1 MQECVAVIGAGE
13 IRRGYGSVVRQG
25 ALLVRLGISP
35 PPVAGPSL
43 AAVEARMRS
52 LIGSEEPLVPAG
64 DRPLVTL
71 AQWIAAWIDRVQRSA
86 DMPTFADGA
95 VVSAVS
101 GGPAV
106 FTIAIPSLERSF
118 AATGTVVDWVVRA
131 VNRLVSCQR
140 TDDLEARL
148 PKVVE
153 ALRRTGPAGVNT
165 LRLLRAAHDLGIPW
179 RRVSGNVFQ
188 FGQGA
193 AARWLDSSFTD
204 ATPRISSA
212 LARDKTAAAAVLRDA
227 GLPVPQHTVVRDA
240 EEAAAVAGR
249 LGYPVVV
256 KPANLDGG
264 RGVAAGLL
272 DPGSVRKAYAAARRL
287 STRVLVEK
295 HVDGRDYRLQ
305 VFQGEVYWAV
315 ERIPGGVTGDGA
327 LGVRQLLARLNAD
340 PHRGRGV
347 SFVLRPID
355 LDDEALD
362 LLAEQGLHPDAVP
375 EQGRFVRLRRSANVA
390 NGGLPVPVLD
400 SVHPDNVALAA
411 RAARALRLDVAGI
424 DLLMPDIA
432 RSWLTAGGAICEVNA
447 QPQLAAH
454 LPAWLLQ
461 RLVRDQ
467 GRIPIVFVLGG
478 SQGEPWLDEI
488 REVLVGAGR
497 CLGVATP
504 RGVWIGGKQ
513 ALVGP
518 CDAFR
523 GGLAL
528 VADPLVEAAMVVVGD
543 GSLLR
548 TGLPVDRFDVLVL
561 ADSAARDPDDAA
573 YRAWESL
580 VLMLS
585 AMCSTVLV
593 DQDCANCVGMSARI
607 PGARVR
613 AVSRDGLARAVAE
626 ELAEAES

>member
-1 MQECVAVIGAGE
+1 VQECVAVIGQGE

-35 PPVAGPSL
+35 PRVDGPDL
-43 AAVEARMRS
+43 AAVEARMRF
-52 LIGSEEPLVPAG
+52 LIGSQEALALAG
-64 DRPLVTL
+64 DRPLMTL
-71 AQWIAAWIDRVQRSA
+71 AQWIAAWIDSVQRSA
-86 DMPTFADGA
+86 DMPIFGDGA
-95 VVSAVS
+95 VVAAIADS
-101 GGPAV
+101 PAV
-106 FTIAIPSLERSF
+106 FTLAIPSLERSF
-118 AATGTVVDWVVRA
+118 AATGAVVDWVVRA
-131 VNRLVSCQR
+131 VNRLVSGQR
-140 TDDLEARL
+140 TDDLETGL

-153 ALRRTGPAGVNT
+153 TLRRTGPVGVNT

-193 AARWLDSSFTD
+193 ASRWLDSSFTD
-204 ATPRISSA
+204 ATPHISSG
-212 LARDKTAAAAVLRDA
+212 LARDKTSTATVLRDA
-227 GLPVPQHTVVRDA
+227 GLPAPKHAVVRDA
-240 EEAAAVAGR
+240 DDAAAVASR

-272 DPGSVRKAYAAARRL
+272 APGSVRKAYAAARRL

-315 ERIPGGVTGDGA
+315 ERIPGGVTGDGS
-327 LGVRQLLARLNAD
+327 LNVRQLLAQLNAD
-340 PHRGRGV
+340 PRRGRGA
-347 SFVLRPID
+347 SFVLRPIA

-375 EQGRFVRLRRSANVA
+375 EEGRFIRLRRSANVA

-400 SVHPDNVALAA
+400 NVHPDNLALAA

-424 DLLMPDIA
+424 DLLMPDIT
-432 RSWLTAGGAICEVNA
+432 RSWLSVGGAICEVNA

-478 SQGEPWLDEI
+478 TQGEPWLDGI
-488 REVLVGAGR
+488 REVLAGAGR
-497 CLGVATP
+497 CLGIATP
-504 RGVWIGGKQ
+504 HGVWIGGNQ

-561 ADSAARDPDDAA
+561 ADSGGADPEDAA
-573 YRAWESL
+573 HRVWESL
-580 VLMLS
+580 ALMLS

-593 DQDCANCVGMSARI
+593 NRDCENCVGISARI
-607 PGARVR
+607 TGARVR
-613 AVSRDGLARAVAE
+613 AVSRDQLAGAVAE
-626 ELAEAES
+626 ELAEAKS